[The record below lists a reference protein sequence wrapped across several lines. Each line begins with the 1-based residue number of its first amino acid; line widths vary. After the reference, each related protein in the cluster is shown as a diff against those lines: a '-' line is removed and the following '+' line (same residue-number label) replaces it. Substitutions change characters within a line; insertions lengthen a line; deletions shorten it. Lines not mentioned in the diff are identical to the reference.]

1 MLTGK
6 AETPRVMDISTSNK
20 RPPVRIENATQSGLK
35 QPCFEDEFIQS
46 HHTEYGIQKRY
57 SQFPYPIVISWSKV
71 RVDSPN
77 PVVCLLHEITETE
90 YQH

>member
-46 HHTEYGIQKRY
+46 HHTEYYIQKNTLN
-57 SQFPYPIVISWSKV
+57 SLTLLWSRGLKLG
-71 RVDSPN
+71 SI
-77 PVVCLLHEITETE
+77 LQT
-90 YQH
+90 Q